1 MAKTSTCPHVQNINN
16 VDGAIL
22 PADTTTKKTVWTA
35 GANDGVL
42 KSFGLSS
49 TDTAN
54 RNVQIWVNIGGAGTD
69 RLLGTVVV
77 IALSG
82 SDGVTAITDV
92 MHSALLPFLSYDAA
106 GNRVFNAKAG
116 TTIKIASTVTVTA
129 AKEIDAI
136 GEGGDF

>member
-1 MAKTSTCPHVQNINN
+1 MAKTTTCPHVQNINN

-42 KSFGLSS
+42 KSFGLTS
-49 TDTAN
+49 TDTSN
-54 RNVQIWVNIGGAGTD
+54 RTIQVWVNIGGAGTD
-69 RLLGTVVV
+69 RLLGSLVVT
-77 IALSG
+77 ALAG
-82 SDGVTAITDV
+82 SDGATAAIDV
-92 MHSALLPFLSYDAA
+92 LRSLFIPYLSYDAA
-106 GNRVFNAKAG
+106 GNKVFNAKAG

-136 GEGGDF
+136 GEGGDY